1 MQDNLRLRVPA
12 LEWSVLE
19 GKGELRGLAWVDSSI
34 DVEMEPF
41 SVYEYPLSR
50 LEQQNVLSDS
60 SVPDSMRQRHGF
72 RGELQVVGRLQFK
85 HRSYEKYLP
94 KIMTISAQTA
104 QMRGEPTVLE
114 AMQLLYA
121 RVEWLMK
128 ARPYF
133 WSSLSPMKELMAIL
147 VRRNC

>member
-34 DVEMEPF
+34 DVGIEPF

-60 SVPDSMRQRHGF
+60 SFPDF
-72 RGELQVVGRLQFK
+72 N
-85 HRSYEKYLP
+85 P
-94 KIMTISAQTA
+94 
-104 QMRGEPTVLE
+104 
-114 AMQLLYA
+114 
-121 RVEWLMK
+121 
-128 ARPYF
+128 
-133 WSSLSPMKELMAIL
+133 
-147 VRRNC
+147 